1 MTHVECVLFVKKL
14 WKLSDGDWRNK
25 KVYSINLHVGKSF
38 TTSSMK
44 ERPKKTFTICCT
56 EVGLFLEKW
65 RKRDQYAAIPQKTNS
80 DIKNNK

>member
-1 MTHVECVLFVKKL
+1 MTHVEYVLFVKKL

-44 ERPKKTFTICCT
+44 ERLKKIFTIFRT
-56 EVGLFLEKW
+56 EVKKR
-65 RKRDQYAAIPQKTNS
+65 RKRDKYAAIPQKNIS
-80 DIKNNK
+80 DTK